1 MKNASLARHWQQ
13 WLLTHWMWE
22 PLQWLLKNC
31 SLFFSSVWRRFVYLL
46 LRWPEFFPVLGT
58 LQSWLRYLLVL
69 AFFLSF
75 LFSCHTF
82 PSLVCS
88 KVRLSTGAFL
98 VAQMVKNL
106 PSRQETQ
113 VQSLGWEDPL
123 EEEMATHSRILAWRI
138 PWTEEHGGLHSM
150 ELQNVRHDWATIA
163 HSLGYLLQLFAQSP
177 QLKLTVE
184 GMFCGSFKPLFTEI
198 PSALW
203 NLNVITYCYDLF
215 FINLHSALVINLTS
229 YIF

>member
-138 PWTEEHGGLHSM
+138 PWTKEPDGLQSM
-150 ELQNVRHDWATIA
+150 GSQRVRHDWATSLYHVSRFLDVA
-163 HSLGYLLQLFAQSP
+163 KAFLGYISVYTCEAYS
-177 QLKLTVE
+177 
-184 GMFCGSFKPLFTEI
+184 C
-198 PSALW
+198 
-203 NLNVITYCYDLF
+203 DF
-215 FINLHSALVINLTS
+215 F
-229 YIF
+229 